1 MSTQRP
7 QGFIENSHH
16 LYKIAIDGYSK
27 SSQGFAIHRQNDALV
42 SIVFSALALEAFINE
57 FLSLAKDAKQAGS
70 TEAFLDEL
78 IDSTDESNSYKKST
92 LDKFMLAS
100 KALGNGFEKG
110 ENPYQDFADLFR
122 LRDCL
127 VHLKP
132 EDLIETEDNGEIRFL
147 ERKLTERL
155 RNKGIFQQ
163 HTQVKSITLS
173 ISTAKAAF
181 WACMTSSNMVN
192 AILDK
197 IPQSSEFASDNQ
209 ALCLY
214 RSWFK
219 PPTQ

>member
-1 MSTQRP
+1 MQRA
-7 QGFIENSHH
+7 QGFIADSYH
-16 LYKIAIDGYSK
+16 LYKIAIDGYLKSK
-27 SSQGFAIHRQNDALV
+27 QGFEIHRQYDALV

-78 IDSTDESNSYKKST
+78 IDSIDESDSNKKST
-92 LDKFMLAS
+92 REKFILAS
-100 KALGNGFEKG
+100 EALGNGFNKG

-132 EDLIETEDNGEIRFL
+132 EDRIETDYNSEIRYL

-155 RNKGIFQQ
+155 RSKGIFQQ
-163 HTQVKSITLS
+163 STQLESITLLV
-173 ISTAKAAF
+173 STAKAAF
-181 WACMTSSNMVN
+181 WACMTTSNMVN

-197 IPQSSEFASDNQ
+197 IPQSSEFTQDNEV
-209 ALCLY
+209 LDLY
-214 RSWFK
+214 RSLFQ